1 MKYVV
6 DVIVVERLLDN
17 LPYEELVGY
26 YEYTHEEIAEASYY
40 IDHTAPDDLIELMEE
55 LAAQREE
62 EEALWEVWEEHCF

>member
-1 MKYVV
+1 MKCVV
-6 DVIVVERLLDN
+6 DAILVERLLDN

-40 IDHTAPDDLIELMEE
+40 IDHAAPDDLIELMEE

-62 EEALWEVWEEHCF
+62 EDALWEEWAACCW

>member
-1 MKYVV
+1 MKCVV
-6 DVIVVERLLDN
+6 DAILVERLLDN
-17 LPYEELVGY
+17 LPYEELVGD

-62 EEALWEVWEEHCF
+62 EALWEVWAEHCF

>member
-6 DVIVVERLLDN
+6 DVILVERLLDN

-26 YEYTHEEIAEASYY
+26 YEYTDEDIAEASYY

>member
-6 DVIVVERLLDN
+6 DVILVERLLDN

-40 IDHTAPDDLIELMEE
+40 IDHTAPDDLIELVEE

>member
-6 DVIVVERLLDN
+6 DVILVERLLDN

-62 EEALWEVWEEHCF
+62 EEALWEVWAECCW

>member
-6 DVIVVERLLDN
+6 DMILVEKLLDN

-26 YEYTHEEIAEASYY
+26 YEYTDEEIAEACYY
-40 IDHTAPDDLIELMEE
+40 IDHTAPDDLIEMMEV

-62 EEALWEVWEEHCF
+62 EEALWEVWAEHCF

>member
-6 DVIVVERLLDN
+6 DAILVERLLDN

>member
-6 DVIVVERLLDN
+6 DVMLVERLLDN

-26 YEYTHEEIAEASYY
+26 YEYTDADIAEASYY

>member
-6 DVIVVERLLDN
+6 DAILVERLLDN

-26 YEYTHEEIAEASYY
+26 YEYTDEDIAEASYY

>member
-6 DVIVVERLLDN
+6 DVILVERLLDN

-40 IDHTAPDDLIELMEE
+40 IDHTAPDVLIELMEE
-55 LAAQREE
+55 WAAQREE
-62 EEALWEVWEEHCF
+62 EEALWEVWAEHCF

>member
-6 DVIVVERLLDN
+6 DVILVKRLLDN

-26 YEYTHEEIAEASYY
+26 YEYTDEDIAEASYY

>member
-6 DVIVVERLLDN
+6 DVILVERLLDN

-26 YEYTHEEIAEASYY
+26 YEYTDADIAEASYY
-40 IDHTAPDDLIELMEE
+40 IDHAAPDDLIELMEE

-62 EEALWEVWEEHCF
+62 EDALWEEWAACCW

>member
-6 DVIVVERLLDN
+6 DAILVERLLDN

-40 IDHTAPDDLIELMEE
+40 IDHTAPDVLIELMEE

>member
-6 DVIVVERLLDN
+6 DAILVERLLDN

-62 EEALWEVWEEHCF
+62 EEALWEEHCF

>member
-6 DVIVVERLLDN
+6 DVILVERLLDN

-26 YEYTHEEIAEASYY
+26 YEYTDADIAEASYY

-55 LAAQREE
+55 LEAQREE
-62 EEALWEVWEEHCF
+62 EEALWEVWTEHCF

>member
-6 DVIVVERLLDN
+6 DVILVERLLDN
-17 LPYEELVGY
+17 IPYEELVGY

-40 IDHTAPDDLIELMEE
+40 IDHTAPDDLIDLMEE

-62 EEALWEVWEEHCF
+62 EDALWEVWAEHCF

>member
-6 DVIVVERLLDN
+6 DAILVERLLDN

-40 IDHTAPDDLIELMEE
+40 IDHTAPDVLIELMEE
-55 LAAQREE
+55 LAEQRE
-62 EEALWEVWEEHCF
+62 EEALWEVWAEHCF

>member
-6 DVIVVERLLDN
+6 DAILVERLLDN

-26 YEYTHEEIAEASYY
+26 YEYTDEDIAEASYY

-62 EEALWEVWEEHCF
+62 EEALWKVWAEHCF

>member
-1 MKYVV
+1 MKCVV
-6 DVIVVERLLDN
+6 DAILVERLLDN

>member
-6 DVIVVERLLDN
+6 DVILVERLLDN

-26 YEYTHEEIAEASYY
+26 YEYTDADIAEASYY